1 MTHVIRTPSWWHEA
15 TRAVKRRLEM
25 LEMCRS
31 SLNLTNPEKAL
42 QEILDGN
49 QRYVAG
55 KLTHPRQ
62 TAQRRREL
70 VPHQEPFATV
80 LGCSDSRVPPEVIFD
95 QGLGDLFVL
104 RVAGNILDDEAVLG
118 SLE

>member
-1 MTHVIRTPSWWHEA
+1 
-15 TRAVKRRLEM
+15 
-25 LEMCRS
+25 MCRS
-31 SLNLTNPEKAL
+31 SLNFKNPEKAL